1 MKQLPGLW
9 GLGACGKLQVRGGLG
24 ELQPLRKPSL
34 SESPIF
40 PGDQGHV
47 PSVLFLHHSPCLRR
61 TSKHAHLFSRG
72 TSLSKSGLGQESG
85 HINLFFLFPL
95 GSVRYLSNP

>member
-1 MKQLPGLW
+1 MKQLLGIW
-9 GLGACGKLQVRGGLG
+9 GLEACGKLQVRGGLG
-24 ELQPLRKPSL
+24 ELQPLRKLNL

-40 PGDQGHV
+40 PGDQGHL

-61 TSKHAHLFSRG
+61 TIKHIHLFSRG

-85 HINLFFLFPL
+85 HVDLFFLFSL
-95 GSVRYLSNP
+95 GSVTYLSNP